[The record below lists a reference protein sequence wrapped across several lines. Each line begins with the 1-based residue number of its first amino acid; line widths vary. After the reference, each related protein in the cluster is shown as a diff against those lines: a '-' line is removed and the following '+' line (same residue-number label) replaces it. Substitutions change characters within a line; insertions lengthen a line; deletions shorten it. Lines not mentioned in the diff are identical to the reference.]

1 MDVLFIGGTGVIST
15 ACSTLAVERGIQ
27 LTLLNR
33 GNRCGRLRLK
43 PACSRGIFTTR
54 RRLTVFSGTGILTRW
69 WIGSLTRLK
78 TCNAI
83 SGCSAAERLSMCSSV
98 QPPPTRHPQP
108 TCRFVNQR
116 HWRTAFG
123 NTRATRSLAKN
134 FFSTNTGARNFPLPL

>member
-33 GNRCGRLRLK
+33 GKSLRPAPPGARLLK
-43 PACSRGIFTTR
+43 GDIHDEEALIS
-54 RRLTVFSGTGILTRW
+54 ILGDRHFDAVVDW
-69 WIGSLTRLK
+69 SLTRLK